1 LLDILDARIDI
12 NATIIVGQRAV
23 SEWRDW
29 LDSPLIADAIMDRFV
44 QRAHQFSLEGQSMR
58 LRKRAFI
65 KKTRSRR
72 WVRL

>member
-23 SEWRDW
+23 SEWHDW
-29 LDSPLIADAIMDRFV
+29 LDSPLIADAIMDRLV

-58 LRKRAFI
+58 LRKRGVNQ
-65 KKTRSRR
+65 KD
-72 WVRL
+72 